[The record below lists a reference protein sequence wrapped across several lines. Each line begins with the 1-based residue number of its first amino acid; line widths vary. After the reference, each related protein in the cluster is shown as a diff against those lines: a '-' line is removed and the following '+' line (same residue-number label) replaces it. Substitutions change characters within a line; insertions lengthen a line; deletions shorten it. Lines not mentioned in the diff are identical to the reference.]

1 MMFGVNVSRFAASW
15 CLKALSSNNWRKH
28 NRIAMSVG
36 KKMILI
42 TAALALVNR
51 RADSELVCFRKST
64 QSVMLAVISGGNS
77 RRFRASTKSVVS
89 PGNLDPSGARL
100 GRAVSMTHIP
110 ALAMN
115 VASATQIKTVLVIEL
130 LDIVRFLADPKQTI
144 ERASSLD

>member
-1 MMFGVNVSRFAASW
+1 
-15 CLKALSSNNWRKH
+15 
-28 NRIAMSVG
+28 MSVG
-36 KKMILI
+36 KKIRLI
-42 TAALALVNR
+42 AAALALVNR